1 MEKPIVLLR
10 LKVCSLTLIYFFGN
24 EQIAIIV
31 CLEISLTEN
40 FYHIVDRQFTCIAN
54 QLSSFYIIQVLT
66 TRYFQADYS
75 YLQTMSI
82 IAILKIGRFCLR
94 SRFKQCGL
102 FI

>member
-40 FYHIVDRQFTCIAN
+40 FYHIVDRQFICIAN

-66 TRYFQADYS
+66 ARYFQADYS

-82 IAILKIGRFCLR
+82 IAISKIGRFCLT
-94 SRFKQCGL
+94 SRFKHCGL